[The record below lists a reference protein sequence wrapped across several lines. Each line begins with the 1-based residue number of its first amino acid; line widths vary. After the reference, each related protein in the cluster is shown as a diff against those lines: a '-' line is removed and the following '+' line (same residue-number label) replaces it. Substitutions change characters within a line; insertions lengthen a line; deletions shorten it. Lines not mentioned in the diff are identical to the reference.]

1 MYSRKVI
8 VFGTFD
14 ILHPGHLNFFNQAKK
29 LGDFLVVVVA
39 RDKNVLKIKGN
50 LPSDGEQVR
59 LKELKT
65 FNKFRKLFP
74 KYWLR
79 YKENLKNENG
89 NNLLIDKVILGNLK
103 DRYKILQ
110 KEKPDIIALGY
121 DQKVNLKILQ
131 NKLEQYN
138 IKSVQI
144 VRLKAF
150 QPDIYKSSK
159 LK

>member
-1 MYSRKVI
+1 MLLKKVI

-14 ILHPGHLNFFNQAKK
+14 ILHPGHLDLFNQAKK
-29 LGDFLVVVVA
+29 FGDFLVVVVA
-39 RDKNVLKIKGN
+39 RDKNVLKSKGKFSN
-50 LPSDGEQVR
+50 NNEQVR

-79 YKENLKNENG
+79 HKENLKNKNR
-89 NNLLIDKVILGNLK
+89 NNLLIGKVILGNLK
-103 DRYKILQ
+103 DKYKILQ